1 MEQRATNYHARAL
14 SRGLEILRT
23 LRGSD
28 DGVTLAQLH
37 ERTGHAKSTLVRLLG
52 VLEEEGFVLRIDERP
67 SWTLGFAVIDLA
79 RDRLDAVGVPA
90 LARPLLQSLAV
101 ETGATCNLGVLD
113 GREVLHVYVE
123 EPDRPLRFRATTGSR
138 DDAYCTGLGKLLLA
152 YCDEAELDGHLPAQE
167 PFGQRTEHTRVT
179 RKTLVKDL
187 EVTAA
192 RGYSFD
198 DEEGAVGVRCL
209 AVPLRSDGECVA
221 ALSTAGA
228 ASELAPS
235 EHERILGHLRA
246 TAERIEATPALI
258 NALRITS
265 ASLAPAV
272 FTVNS

>member
-28 DGVTLAQLH
+28 DGITLAELH

-90 LARPLLQSLAV
+90 LARPLLSALAA

-113 GREVLHVYVE
+113 GRAVLHVYVE

-138 DDAYCTGLGKLLLA
+138 DDTYCTGLGKLLLA
-152 YCDEAELDGHLPAQE
+152 YRDEERLGEHLPARE
-167 PFGQRTEHTRVT
+167 PYERRTEHTLVT
-179 RKTLVKDL
+179 RPRLVADLVKTR
-187 EVTAA
+187 E

-198 DEEGAVGVRCL
+198 DEEGATGVRCL
-209 AVPLRSDGECVA
+209 AVPLRSDGDCVA

-228 ASELAPS
+228 ASELAPA
-235 EHERILGHLRA
+235 EHERILGHLHA
-246 TAERIEATPALI
+246 TAQRIEANPALI
-258 NALRITS
+258 NALRIT
-265 ASLAPAV
+265 ARSLSPAD
-272 FTVNS
+272 FATTS

>member
-79 RDRLDAVGVPA
+79 GDRLDAVGVPA
-90 LARPLLQSLAV
+90 LARPLLSALAA

-113 GREVLHVYVE
+113 GRQVLHVYVE
-123 EPDRPLRFRATTGSR
+123 EPDRPLRFRASTGSR

-152 YCDEAELDGHLPAQE
+152 HCEEGRLGDHLPEQE
-167 PFGQRTEHTRVT
+167 PYARRTEHTLVT
-179 RKTLVKDL
+179 RARLAADL
-187 EVTAA
+187 AETRE

-198 DEEGAVGVRCL
+198 DEEGAAGVRCL

-228 ASELAPS
+228 ASELAPA

-246 TAERIEATPALI
+246 TAARIEAQPALI
-258 NALRITS
+258 NALRIT
-265 ASLAPAV
+265 ARSLAPAD
-272 FTVNS
+272 SLSAS

>member
-28 DGVTLAQLH
+28 DGVTLAELH
-37 ERTGHAKSTLVRLLG
+37 ERTSHPKSTLVRLLG

-79 RDRLDAVGVPA
+79 SDRLEAVGVPA
-90 LARPLLQSLAV
+90 LARPLLSALAG

-113 GREVLHVYVE
+113 GRQVLHVYVE
-123 EPDRPLRFRATTGSR
+123 EPDRPLRFRSSTGSR

-152 YCDEAELDGHLPAQE
+152 HCDEARLGDHLPAEE
-167 PFGQRTEHTRVT
+167 PYPRRTEHTRVT
-179 RKTLVKDL
+179 RARLEADL
-187 EVTAA
+187 AETRE

-209 AVPLRSDGECVA
+209 AVPLTSGGECVA

-235 EHERILGHLRA
+235 EHDRILGHLRA
-246 TAERIEATPALI
+246 TAARIEAHPALI
-258 NALRITS
+258 NALRIT
-265 ASLAPAV
+265 ARSLAPADSV
-272 FTVNS
+272 PAA

>member
-28 DGVTLAQLH
+28 DGVTLAELH
-37 ERTGHAKSTLVRLLG
+37 ERTGHPKSTLVRLLG

-79 RDRLDAVGVPA
+79 SDRLEAVGVPA
-90 LARPLLQSLAV
+90 LARPLLSALAD

-113 GREVLHVYVE
+113 GRQVLHVYVE
-123 EPDRPLRFRATTGSR
+123 EPDRPLRFRSSTGSR

-152 YCDEAELDGHLPAQE
+152 HCDEARLSDHLPAGE
-167 PFGQRTEHTRVT
+167 PYPRRTEHTRVT
-179 RKTLVKDL
+179 RARLVADL
-187 EVTAA
+187 EETRE

-209 AVPLRSDGECVA
+209 AVPLTSGGECVA

-235 EHERILGHLRA
+235 EHDRILAHLRA
-246 TAERIEATPALI
+246 TAARIEAHPALI
-258 NALRITS
+258 NALRIT
-265 ASLAPAV
+265 ARSLAPTDSVPAA
-272 FTVNS
+272 

>member
-14 SRGLEILRT
+14 SRGLEILRE

-28 DGVTLAQLH
+28 DGVTLAELH

-52 VLEEEGFVLRIDERP
+52 VLEDEGFVLRIDARP

-79 RDRLDAVGVPA
+79 SDRLEAVGVPA
-90 LARPLLQSLAV
+90 LARPLLVELAA

-123 EPDRPLRFRATTGSR
+123 EPERSLRFRSSTGSR
-138 DDAYCTGLGKLLLA
+138 DSAHCTGLGKLLLA
-152 YCDEAELDGHLPAQE
+152 YVAEDELDEHLPRAPYE
-167 PFGQRTEHTRVT
+167 ARTRATRTT
-179 RKTLVKDL
+179 RAALVADL
-187 EVTAA
+187 ALIRE

-198 DEEGAVGVRCL
+198 DEEGGVGVRCL
-209 AVPLRSDGECVA
+209 AVPLRADGECVA

-246 TAERIEATPALI
+246 VAEQIEQSPALI
-258 NALRITS
+258 NALRIT
-265 ASLAPAV
+265 ARSLTPARSGA
-272 FTVNS
+272 TA